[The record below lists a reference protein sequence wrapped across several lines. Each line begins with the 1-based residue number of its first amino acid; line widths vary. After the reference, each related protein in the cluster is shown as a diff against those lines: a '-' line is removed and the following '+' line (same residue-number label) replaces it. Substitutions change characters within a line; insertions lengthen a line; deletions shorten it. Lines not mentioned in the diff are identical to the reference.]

1 MTFVPSNGVSGVP
14 LTPPGVPVT
23 SSSVTAGG
31 RGGAPE
37 IADLRFGFLPLT
49 DAAPLLVAM
58 AKGYFAA
65 EGLQAQAVR
74 LSSWTASRDALQDG
88 TIHVAQM
95 LYGMP
100 VASRLGILGHDAAP
114 LVVPWILSR
123 GGQAITLA
131 KRHAGVVGSDA
142 RALYRLA
149 VERRDAGR
157 PLVFAQTLP
166 PGTHAMWLRY
176 WLAEGGIDPD
186 RDVALITIP
195 PPMMVKN
202 LAGGRLDGFCAGEP
216 WNAIAQQ
223 NGAGFTAVTS
233 DCVWPGHPEKVC
245 AVREDFAERHP
256 LTVKAVLRALLAAG
270 RWCDDPANASELAA
284 LLSAPEHLDCAV
296 DMVKSRLQTG
306 FDLGDGRIAGAGAV
320 PRFSGPGMHVPQAGE
335 CLWFLSQYRRWGF
348 VAGVPDYHAIT
359 ASILRPDLCREALA
373 EAGVAA
379 GDHAPATPSGPPGLE
394 SGDPEAY
401 AQSFA
406 IKSVRP

>member
-1 MTFVPSNGVSGVP
+1 MTLAPSNGVSGVP
-14 LTPPGVPVT
+14 LTPPGVPATGSFVA
-23 SSSVTAGG
+23 AGG
-31 RGGAPE
+31 RGGALE
-37 IADLRFGFLPLT
+37 ISDLRFGFLPLT

-58 AKGYFAA
+58 AKGFFAA
-65 EGLQAQAVR
+65 EGLRAQAVR

-88 TIHVAQM
+88 SIHAAQM

-100 VASRLGILGHDAAP
+100 IASRLGILGHDAAP

-131 KRHAGVVGSDA
+131 KRHAGVVGADA

-149 VERRDAGR
+149 GERRDTGR

-233 DCVWPGHPEKVC
+233 DSVWPGHPEKVC
-245 AVREDFAERHP
+245 AFREEFAERHP

-270 RWCDDPANASELAA
+270 RWCDDPTNAIELAA
-284 LLSAPEHLDCAV
+284 LLSAPEHLDCAAETV
-296 DMVKSRLQTG
+296 HARLRTG
-306 FDLGDGRIAGAGAV
+306 FDLGDGRVAGAGAI
-320 PRFSGPGMHVPQAGE
+320 PSFSGPDMHRPRAEE

-348 VAGVPDYHAIT
+348 LAGVPDYTAIT
-359 ASILRPDLCREALA
+359 ASVLRPDLCREALA
-373 EAGVAA
+373 EAGVADPDSA
-379 GDHAPATPSGPPGLE
+379 LPGVPGFDPAN
-394 SGDPEAY
+394 PEAY
-401 AQSFA
+401 AQSFP
-406 IKSVRP
+406 IKSPRA

>member
-1 MTFVPSNGVSGVP
+1 MTLVPFNGVSGVP
-14 LTPPGVPVT
+14 LTLPGVPAT
-23 SSSVTAGG
+23 GSSVAAGW

-37 IADLRFGFLPLT
+37 ISDLRFGFLPLT
-49 DAAPLLVAM
+49 DAAPMLVAT
-58 AKGYFAA
+58 AKGFFAA
-65 EGLQAQAVR
+65 EGLRAQAVR
-74 LSSWTASRDALQDG
+74 LTSWTASRDALQDG
-88 TIHVAQM
+88 TIHAAQM

-100 VASRLGILGHDAAP
+100 IASRLGILGHDAAP

-131 KRHAGVVGSDA
+131 KRHAGVVVTDA
-142 RALYRLA
+142 RAMYRLA
-149 VERRDAGR
+149 GERRDAGR
-157 PLVFAQTLP
+157 PMVFAQTLP

-233 DCVWPGHPEKVC
+233 DSVWPGHPEKVC
-245 AVREDFAERHP
+245 AFREDFAERHP
-256 LTVKAVLRALLAAG
+256 LTVKAMLRALLAAG
-270 RWCDDPANASELAA
+270 RWCDDSANAAELAA
-284 LLSAPEHLDCAV
+284 LLSAPEHLDCPAETV
-296 DMVKSRLQTG
+296 HARLRTG
-306 FDLGDGRIAGAGAV
+306 FDLGDGRVAGAGAI
-320 PRFSGPGMHVPQAGE
+320 PSFSGSDMHRPRPEE

-348 VAGVPDYHAIT
+348 LAGVPDYAAIT
-359 ASILRPDLCREALA
+359 ASVLRPDLCREALA

-379 GDHAPATPSGPPGLE
+379 ADSALPGVPGFDPAS
-394 SGDPEAY
+394 PEAY
-401 AQSFA
+401 AQSFP
-406 IKSVRP
+406 IKSPRP